1 MKKTILTLLILVF
14 AAGNIAF
21 AQGNASS
28 YYRKIAS
35 EQRKIRTK
43 QVNFYK
49 TSMQFTDET
58 RLNKSR
64 DMVLTQLDATKKVVN
79 KIPAY
84 KGDSAM
90 RNDYDRILDI
100 YIEAYSSVYDTVQL
114 LRKSMSTSEDALIAY
129 QNSFYRMED
138 YIDDAENKWQMNED
152 YFTGAYNVNAMDDP
166 TRVQLNTLRSLALY
180 VQDIR
185 SSYAS
190 VSFMVLKMQD
200 LAKKKQFDNMEDHRQ
215 ELALKAEQAMVAI
228 SKIGDY
234 IDEEDRD
241 DDFLNSAA
249 LYYLSYV
256 RDGADED
263 FAEALTAL
271 DEARYDE
278 SDKAV
283 ERSQWKIEKILEDFI
298 ETELDL
304 NDRTEKFVNAYL
316 KD

>member
-1 MKKTILTLLILVF
+1 M
-14 AAGNIAF
+14 A

-49 TSMQFTDET
+49 TSLQFTDVN

-64 DMVLTQLDATKKVVN
+64 DMVLTQLNTTIKVMS
-79 KIPAY
+79 KMPAY
-84 KGDSAM
+84 KGDSAL
-90 RNDYDRILDI
+90 RNDYSRILDL
-100 YIEAYSSVYDTVQL
+100 YVEAYTNVYDTIQI
-114 LRKSMSTSEDALIAY
+114 LRNSMSESEENLVEY
-129 QNSFYRMED
+129 QNAFYRMED
-138 YIDDAENKWQMNED
+138 YIDDAENRWQMNED

-166 TRVQLNTLRSLALY
+166 TLVQLNTLRSLALY

-185 SSYAS
+185 SSYTS
-190 VSFMVLKMQD
+190 VSFKIKAMQE

-215 ELALKAEQAMVAI
+215 DLALKAEQAMVAI

-234 IDEEDRD
+234 IDEDDRD

-249 LYYLSYV
+249 LYYLQYV
-256 RDGADED
+256 RDGADQE

-271 DEARYDE
+271 EEARYDE

-283 ERSQWKIEKILEDFI
+283 ERNEWKIEKILQDFV

-304 NDRTEKFVNAYL
+304 DERTEKFVNAYV